1 MNQLKTVLTGVI
13 FACAAA
19 VPAQAQRLI
28 AWPIGRPPPIFMPP
42 IVRPM
47 PPIPRPDMIPLPLK
61 EQKVEGRVRMQ
72 VAQLWI
78 ETVFRNESSARLE
91 GEILMPIPG
100 DAVID
105 KMEMKVG
112 DKLLKAELLNADQA
126 RTTYEN
132 IVRQMRDPALL
143 ELQGERLVRAR
154 VFPIEPNSSVTLR
167 FNYTQILP
175 KAGALYSLK
184 LPLARIDGAGGGR
197 SVKVGFESQAP
208 MRLLYSPT
216 HSVDIDRQGDKKATV
231 GYKTGGSEG
240 ELVVLY
246 SLDEGKMASSLLTYR
261 EAGEEGFFMLS
272 LSPSVKT
279 DAKSQPKDV
288 VFVVDRSGSM
298 EDDGKM
304 EQARKALKSTLN
316 RLGADDRFGIVD
328 FATGVESM
336 SESLI
341 AATDEGKNRGRR
353 YADKI
358 EASGGTNIK
367 EAMDTALDLLGKG
380 GAAGERM
387 PMLVFLTDGLPT
399 VGETNTD
406 ELLRAVHS
414 RNKSVKAR
422 FFCLGAGKDVNSL
435 FIDKLAEG
443 QRGSRDYVLPGED
456 IEVKLGQLVDR
467 IAKPAITDVE
477 FEWNRVEAAQVY
489 PKGIHDIYHGDPV
502 VLVGRYPKEGK
513 GALVL
518 KGKAAGGAVR
528 QEFPLALPK
537 EATEN
542 DYLPRLWA
550 HRKVAH
556 LLDEIRLTGSKN
568 PEIVDEVLKLAKRY
582 GIVTPYTSLLIA
594 EDSDMAQLRNR
605 GRVMFDRME
614 GDAGR
619 PVPMPAPAAA
629 PGAGPEERR
638 FALDAVRGQAFSRNL
653 MAMKSA
659 AAAPSIAESLSGAA
673 GAAAGSGAAGYYDFE
688 LSGGRAGDK
697 EEKLKKLASEM
708 RTVGSKTFYKR
719 GEEWV
724 DGAYEL
730 DRKPAVTEVVFLS
743 DAYFDLL
750 RKHPETRSWLA
761 LGRRVTFV
769 LGGKAY
775 RIVEK

>member
-1 MNQLKTVLTGVI
+1 MNRFRSILTAVI
-13 FACAAA
+13 LVASAAI
-19 VPAQAQRLI
+19 PSSAQRLI
-28 AWPIGRPPPIFMPP
+28 AWPIGRPAPIFLPP
-42 IVRPM
+42 RPMPM

-61 EQKVEGRVRMQ
+61 EQKVEGSVKAQ
-72 VAQLWI
+72 VAELWI
-78 ETVFRNESSARLE
+78 ETVFRNESGARLE
-91 GEILMPIPG
+91 GELLMPIPG
-100 DAVID
+100 DAVIN

-112 DKLLKAELLNADQA
+112 DKLMKAELLNADQA

-143 ELQGERLVRAR
+143 ELQSERLVRAR
-154 VFPIEPNSSVTLR
+154 VFPIEPHSTVVLR

-184 LPLARIDGAGGGR
+184 LPLARIDGLGGGR

-216 HSVDIDRQGDKKATV
+216 HSVSIDRQGDKKATV
-231 GYKTGGSEG
+231 GYATGGAES

-246 SLDEGKMASSLLTYR
+246 SLDEGKMASSLLTHR
-261 EAGEEGFFMLS
+261 EAGEDGFFMLS

-279 DAKSQPKDV
+279 DAKGQPKDI

-304 EQARKALKSTLN
+304 EQTKKALKSTLN
-316 RLGADDRFGIVD
+316 RLTADDRFGIVD

-341 AATDEGKNRGRR
+341 AATEEGKNRGRR

-367 EAMDTALDLLGKG
+367 EAMDTALDILSKG
-380 GAAGERM
+380 GAAAGRL

-406 ELLRAVHS
+406 ELLRSVHS
-414 RNKSVKAR
+414 RNKSVHAR
-422 FFCLGAGKDVNSL
+422 FFCLGTGKDVNSL

-456 IEVKLGQLVDR
+456 IEVKVGQMVDR
-467 IAKPAITDVE
+467 IAKPAITDAS
-477 FEWNRVEAAQVY
+477 FEWNAVEANQVY
-489 PKGIHDIYHGDPV
+489 PKGITDIYYGDPV

-513 GALVL
+513 GSLVL
-518 KGKAAGGAVR
+518 TGKNAGGSVR
-528 QEFPLALPK
+528 LEFPLSLPK
-537 EATEN
+537 EETGN

-568 PEIVDEVLKLAKRY
+568 PEIVDEVIRLAKRY

-594 EDSDMAQLRNR
+594 EDSDMAQLRQR
-605 GRVMFDRME
+605 GRVLFDRME
-614 GDAGR
+614 GDAGGGFQ
-619 PVPMPAPAAA
+619 PGVPAA
-629 PGAGPEERR
+629 PDAGPQGGPR
-638 FALDAVRGQAFSRNL
+638 FALSAVRGQAFSRNL

-659 AAAPSIAESLSGAA
+659 ASAPAAAEAMA
-673 GAAAGSGAAGYYDFE
+673 GAGESAGYRDFE
-688 LSGGRAGDK
+688 V
-697 EEKLKKLASEM
+697 KKLASEIK
-708 RTVGSKTFYKR
+708 TVGSKTFYKR
-719 GEEWV
+719 GDEWV

-730 DRKPAVTEVVFLS
+730 AGKPSATTVAFLS
-743 DAYFDLL
+743 DAYFELL
-750 RKHPETRSWLA
+750 RRHPGTRGWLS
-761 LGRRVTFV
+761 LGKRVTFM

>member
-1 MNQLKTVLTGVI
+1 MN
-13 FACAAA
+13 FARIALAAAFLAASAA
-19 VPAQAQRLI
+19 VPARAQRLI
-28 AWPIGRPPPIFMPP
+28 AWPIGMPRPIFFPP
-42 IVRPM
+42 RPMPM
-47 PPIPRPDMIPLPLK
+47 PPIPRPDMVPLPLK
-61 EQKVEGRVRMQ
+61 EQKVEGSVKMQ

-78 ETVFRNESSARLE
+78 ETVFRNDSSRRLE

-112 DKLLKAELLNADQA
+112 DKLMKAELLDAAAA

-184 LPLARIDGAGGGR
+184 LPLARIDGSGGNR

-231 GYKTGGSEG
+231 GYKTGGPES

-246 SLDEGKMASSLLTYR
+246 SLDEGKMSSSILTHR
-261 EAGEEGFFMLS
+261 EAGEDGFFMLS

-279 DAKSQPKDV
+279 DAKSQPKDI

-316 RLGADDRFGIVD
+316 RLTAEDRFGIVD

-336 SESLI
+336 SESLL
-341 AATDEGKNRGRR
+341 AADEAGKNRGRR

-367 EAMDTALDLLGKG
+367 EALDTALDLLGKG
-380 GAAGERM
+380 GAAAGRM

-406 ELLRAVHS
+406 ELLRAVHG
-414 RNKSVKAR
+414 RNKAVKAR

-456 IEVKLGQLVDR
+456 IEVKVGQMVDR
-467 IAKPAITDVE
+467 IAKPAITDVS
-477 FEWNRVEAAQVY
+477 FEWNGVEAAQVY
-489 PKGIHDIYHGDPV
+489 PKGVTDIYFGDPV
-502 VLVGRYPKEGK
+502 LLVGRYPKEGK
-513 GALVL
+513 GSLVL
-518 KGKAAGGAVR
+518 TGKNAAGNVR

-537 EATEN
+537 EHAED

-568 PEIVDEVLKLAKRY
+568 PEIVDEVIKLAKRY

-594 EDSDMAQLRNR
+594 EDSDMAQLRDQ
-605 GRVMFDRME
+605 GRVMFERM
-614 GDAGR
+614 GADAGAL
-619 PVPMPAPAAA
+619 PAPE
-629 PGAGPEERR
+629 AGPQGGGGR
-638 FALDAVRGQAFSRNL
+638 FAVSAIRGQAFSRNL

-659 AAAPSIAESLSGAA
+659 AAAPAPAEAMGSFAPGAAA
-673 GAAAGSGAAGYYDFE
+673 GAADASGYYGFE
-688 LSGGRAGDK
+688 ISAGGGGGEA
-697 EEKLKKLASEM
+697 KLKKLASEM
-708 RTVGSKTFYKR
+708 RSVGSKTFYKR
-719 GEEWV
+719 GSAWV

-730 DRKPAVTEVVFLS
+730 AGKPSASSIVFLS
-743 DAYFDLL
+743 DAYFELM
-750 RKHPETRSWLA
+750 RRHPETRSWLS
-761 LGRRVTFV
+761 LGRSVTFM
-769 LGGKAY
+769 LAGKAY